1 MAIKDW
7 YKLTFQIESDL
18 EEIIIWQLNELG
30 IFSFS
35 FEYLIKTENKK
46 EVNIWLPIDD
56 WGKTSRSGFEKIIS
70 KLLNI
75 NDPKNQFFDWSII
88 KEEDWLTSWKKY
100 WAPALVGNHLLIL
113 PCWINLNEKFKD
125 KQIIKI
131 DPGAAFGTGSHPS
144 TYLCLEKMENILFT
158 DKKVLDIGSGSGIL
172 SVAARLLGAKEV
184 CAVDNDYLAINS
196 TNSNFQ
202 LNFGN
207 LKNLNTYLG
216 SFNEVILKNQLKQFD
231 FVLCNILAE
240 VIKEMI
246 PNIYKCLR
254 NNGEVIFSGILN
266 SQKDEIIQTLIKN
279 DLNLLDV
286 STRKDWA
293 CITAKKP
300 AIQPKYKFFLWIL
313 FNTFYCVIFYFKIS
327 HIVLIDVKNVFDRY

>member
-7 YKLTFQIESDL
+7 YKLTFLIESDS
-18 EEIIIWQLNELG
+18 EEIIIWKLNELG

-35 FEYLIKTENKK
+35 FEYLIKNENKK
-46 EVNIWLPIDD
+46 EVNIWLPVDD
-56 WGKTSRSGFEKIIS
+56 WGESSRCDFEKIIS

-75 NDPKNQFFDWSII
+75 NAPKNQFFDWSTI

-100 WAPALVGNHLLIL
+100 WAPELVGNHLLIL
-113 PCWINLNEKFKD
+113 PCWMNLNEKFKD
-125 KQIIKI
+125 KKIIKI

-144 TYLCLEKMENILFT
+144 TYLCLEKMENIFFH
-158 DKKVLDIGSGSGIL
+158 DKKILDIGSGSGIL

-184 CAVDNDYLAINS
+184 YAVDNDYLAINS
-196 TNSNFQ
+196 TKSNFQ
-202 LNFGN
+202 LNFGDLN
-207 LKNLNTYLG
+207 NLNTYLG
-216 SFNEVILKNQLKQFD
+216 SFNEVILKNQLTQFD

-240 VIKEMI
+240 VIKGMI

-266 SQKDEIIQTLIKN
+266 SQKDEIIKILIQN
-279 DLNLLDV
+279 DLKLLDV

-293 CITAKKP
+293 CISAQKASNPT
-300 AIQPKYKFFLWIL
+300 
-313 FNTFYCVIFYFKIS
+313 
-327 HIVLIDVKNVFDRY
+327 

>member
-1 MAIKDW
+1 METKNW
-7 YKLTFQIESDL
+7 YKLTFLIESDS
-18 EEIIIWQLNELG
+18 EEIIIWKLNELG

-35 FEYLIKTENKK
+35 FEYLIKNENKK

-56 WGKTSRSGFEKIIS
+56 WGESSRCGVEKIII

-75 NDPKNQFFDWSII
+75 NAPKNQFFDWSVI
-88 KEEDWLTSWKKY
+88 KEENWLTSWKQY
-100 WAPALVGNHLLIL
+100 WAPELVGNHFLIL

-125 KQIIKI
+125 KKIIKI

-144 TYLCLEKMENILFT
+144 TYLCLEKMENILFS
-158 DKKVLDIGSGSGIL
+158 DKKILDIGSGSGIL

-196 TNSNFQ
+196 TKSNFQ

-207 LKNLNTYLG
+207 LNKLNTYLG
-216 SFNEVILKNQLKQFD
+216 SFNEVILKNQLEQFD

-240 VIKEMI
+240 VIKGMI

-266 SQKDEIIQTLIKN
+266 SQKDEIIKILIQN
-279 DLNLLDV
+279 DLKLLDV

-293 CITAKKP
+293 CISA
-300 AIQPKYKFFLWIL
+300 Q
-313 FNTFYCVIFYFKIS
+313 
-327 HIVLIDVKNVFDRY
+327 KNNDLT

>member
-7 YKLTFQIESDL
+7 YKLTFLIESDS
-18 EEIIIWQLNELG
+18 EEMIIWKLNELG

-35 FEYLIKTENKK
+35 FEYLIKNENKK
-46 EVNIWLPIDD
+46 EVNIWLPVDD
-56 WGKTSRSGFEKIIS
+56 WGESSRGDFEKIIS

-75 NDPKNQFFDWSII
+75 NAPKNQFFDWSII

-100 WAPALVGNHLLIL
+100 WAPELVGNHLLIL
-113 PCWINLNEKFKD
+113 PCWMNLNENFKD
-125 KQIIKI
+125 KKIIKI

-144 TYLCLEKMENILFT
+144 TYLCLEKMENFFLS
-158 DKKVLDIGSGSGIL
+158 DKKILDIGSGSGIL
-172 SVAARLLGAKEV
+172 SVAARLLNAKEV
-184 CAVDNDYLAINS
+184 YAVDNDYLAINS
-196 TNSNFQ
+196 TKSNFQ

-240 VIKEMI
+240 VIKGMI

-266 SQKDEIIQTLIKN
+266 SQKDEIIKILIQH
-279 DLNLLDV
+279 DLKLLDV

-293 CITAKKP
+293 CISAQKASNST
-300 AIQPKYKFFLWIL
+300 
-313 FNTFYCVIFYFKIS
+313 
-327 HIVLIDVKNVFDRY
+327 

>member
-1 MAIKDW
+1 METKDW
-7 YKLTFQIESDL
+7 YKLTFLIESDS
-18 EEIIIWQLNELG
+18 EEIIIWKLNDLG

-35 FEYLIKTENKK
+35 FEYLIKNENKK

-56 WGKTSRSGFEKIIS
+56 WSESSRSGFEKIIS

-75 NDPKNQFFDWSII
+75 NAPDNQFFDWSII
-88 KEEDWLTSWKKY
+88 KEEDWVTSWKKY
-100 WAPALVGNHLLIL
+100 WAPELVGNHLLIL
-113 PCWINLNEKFKD
+113 PCWMNLNEKFKD
-125 KQIIKI
+125 KKIIKI

-144 TYLCLEKMENILFT
+144 TYLCLEKMENIFFS
-158 DKKVLDIGSGSGIL
+158 DKKILDIGSGSGIL

-184 CAVDNDYLAINS
+184 CAVDYDYLAINS

-207 LKNLNTYLG
+207 LKTLNSFLG

-240 VIKEMI
+240 VIKGMI

-266 SQKDEIIQTLIKN
+266 SQKDEIIKILIQN
-279 DLNLLDV
+279 DLKLLDV

-293 CITAKKP
+293 CISAQKASDPT
-300 AIQPKYKFFLWIL
+300 
-313 FNTFYCVIFYFKIS
+313 
-327 HIVLIDVKNVFDRY
+327 

>member
-1 MAIKDW
+1 MATKDW
-7 YKLTFQIESDL
+7 YKLTFKIESDS
-18 EEIIIWQLNELG
+18 EEIIIWKLNELG

-46 EVNIWLPIDD
+46 EVNIWLPIEEWDESSISD
-56 WGKTSRSGFEKIIS
+56 FEKIIS

-75 NDPKNQFFDWSII
+75 NDSKNQFFDWSII

-100 WAPALVGNHLLIL
+100 WAPELIGNHFLIL
-113 PCWINLNEKFKD
+113 PCWINLDEKFKD

-144 TYLCLEKMENILFT
+144 TYLCLEKMENILFSE
-158 DKKVLDIGSGSGIL
+158 KKVLDIGSGSGIL
-172 SVAARLLGAKEV
+172 SIAARLLGAKEV
-184 CAVDNDYLAINS
+184 FAVDNDYLAINS

-207 LKNLNTYLG
+207 SKSLKTYLG
-216 SFNEVILKNQLKQFD
+216 SFNEVIFKYQLKKFD

-254 NNGEVIFSGILN
+254 NDAEVVFSGILN
-266 SQKDEIIQTLIKN
+266 SQKDEIIKILIQNNLK
-279 DLNLLDV
+279 LLDV
-286 STRKDWA
+286 SSKKDWT
-293 CITAKKP
+293 CISAQKGSYLT
-300 AIQPKYKFFLWIL
+300 
-313 FNTFYCVIFYFKIS
+313 
-327 HIVLIDVKNVFDRY
+327 

>member
-1 MAIKDW
+1 MGIRDW

-18 EEIIIWQLNELG
+18 EEIIIWKLNELG

-35 FEYLIKTENKK
+35 FEYLIKNEEKK
-46 EVNIWLPIDD
+46 IVNIWLPIDKWD
-56 WGKTSRSGFEKIIS
+56 DSSRSDFENIIC

-75 NDPKNQFFDWSII
+75 NDSKYQFFGWSTI

-100 WAPALVGNHLLIL
+100 WAPELIGNRFLIL
-113 PCWINLNEKFKD
+113 PCWINLNGEFND

-144 TYLCLEKMENILFT
+144 TYLCLEKMENILFF
-158 DKKVLDIGSGSGIL
+158 DKRVLDIGSGSGIL
-172 SVAARLLGAKEV
+172 SIAARLLGAKEV

-196 TNSNFQ
+196 TKSNFE

-207 LKNLNTYLG
+207 LNNLNTYLG
-216 SFNEVILKNQLKQFD
+216 SFNEVVLKNQLKKFD

-246 PNIYKCLR
+246 PYIYSSLR

-266 SQKDEIIQTLIKN
+266 SQKDQIIKILIQNNLKL
-279 DLNLLDV
+279 LNI

-293 CITAKKP
+293 CISAQKASDPTYA
-300 AIQPKYKFFLWIL
+300 
-313 FNTFYCVIFYFKIS
+313 
-327 HIVLIDVKNVFDRY
+327 

>member
-1 MAIKDW
+1 METKDW
-7 YKLTFQIESDL
+7 YKLTFLIESDS
-18 EEIIIWQLNELG
+18 EEIIIWKLNKLG

-35 FEYLIKTENKK
+35 FEYLIKNENKK
-46 EVNIWLPIDD
+46 EVNIWLPVDD
-56 WGKTSRSGFEKIIS
+56 WGDSSRSDFEKIIS

-75 NDPKNQFFDWSII
+75 NAAKKQFFDWSLI

-100 WAPALVGNHLLIL
+100 WAPEIVGNHLLIL
-113 PCWINLNEKFKD
+113 PCWMNLNEKFKD
-125 KQIIKI
+125 KKIIKI

-144 TYLCLEKMENILFT
+144 TYLCLEKMENIFFS

-184 CAVDNDYLAINS
+184 YAVDNDYLAINS
-196 TNSNFQ
+196 TKSNFQ
-202 LNFGN
+202 LNFGDLNN
-207 LKNLNTYLG
+207 LSTYLG

-231 FVLCNILAE
+231 LVLCNILAE
-240 VIKEMI
+240 VIKGMI

-266 SQKDEIIQTLIKN
+266 SQKDEIIKILIQN
-279 DLNLLDV
+279 DLKLLNV

-293 CITAKKP
+293 CISAQKTSDP
-300 AIQPKYKFFLWIL
+300 AQ
-313 FNTFYCVIFYFKIS
+313 V
-327 HIVLIDVKNVFDRY
+327 

>member
-1 MAIKDW
+1 METKDW
-7 YKLTFQIESDL
+7 YKLTFQIESDS
-18 EEIIIWQLNELG
+18 EEIIIWKLNELG

-35 FEYLIKTENKK
+35 FEYLIKNENKK
-46 EVNIWLPIDD
+46 EVNVWLPIDD
-56 WGKTSRSGFEKIIS
+56 WGENSRSGFEKIIS

-75 NDPKNQFFDWSII
+75 NPSKNQFFDWSII

-100 WAPALVGNHLLIL
+100 WSPELVGNHFLVL
-113 PCWINLNEKFKD
+113 PCWINLSEKFKD
-125 KQIIKI
+125 KQVIKI
-131 DPGAAFGTGSHPS
+131 DPGAAFGTGSHPT
-144 TYLCLEKMENILFT
+144 TYLCLEKMENILFS

-196 TNSNFQ
+196 TNTNFQ

-207 LKNLNTYLG
+207 LKYLNTYLG

-240 VIKEMI
+240 IIKEMI
-246 PNIYKCLR
+246 PNICKCLR

-266 SQKDEIIQTLIKN
+266 SQKDEIIKILIQNNLK
-279 DLNLLDV
+279 LLDV
-286 STRKDWA
+286 STRKDWV
-293 CITAKKP
+293 CISAQKTNDP
-300 AIQPKYKFFLWIL
+300 I
-313 FNTFYCVIFYFKIS
+313 
-327 HIVLIDVKNVFDRY
+327 

>member
-1 MAIKDW
+1 METKDW
-7 YKLTFQIESDL
+7 YKLTFPIESDS
-18 EEIIIWQLNELG
+18 EEIIIWKLNELG

-35 FEYLIKTENKK
+35 FEYLIKNKNKK
-46 EVNIWLPIDD
+46 EVSIWLPIDD
-56 WGKTSRSGFEKIIS
+56 WDESSRSGFEKKIS

-75 NDPKNQFFDWSII
+75 NALQNKFFDWSII

-100 WAPALVGNHLLIL
+100 WAPELVGNHFLIL
-113 PCWINLNEKFKD
+113 PCWINLNEKFQD

-131 DPGAAFGTGSHPS
+131 DPGEAFGTGSHPS
-144 TYLCLEKMENILFT
+144 TYLCLEKMENILFA

-172 SVAARLLGAKEV
+172 SVAARLLGANEV

-196 TNSNFQ
+196 TSSNFQ

-207 LKNLNTYLG
+207 LNNLNTYLG

-246 PNIYKCLR
+246 PNIYNCLR
-254 NNGEVIFSGILN
+254 NNGEAILSGILN
-266 SQKDEIIQTLIKN
+266 SQKDEIIKILIQN
-279 DLNLLDV
+279 DLKLLDV

-293 CITAKKP
+293 CIYAQKTSNP
-300 AIQPKYKFFLWIL
+300 
-313 FNTFYCVIFYFKIS
+313 S
-327 HIVLIDVKNVFDRY
+327 

>member
-7 YKLTFQIESDL
+7 YKLTFLIESDS
-18 EEIIIWQLNELG
+18 EEIIIWKLNELG

-35 FEYLIKTENKK
+35 FEYLIKNENKK
-46 EVNIWLPIDD
+46 EVNIWLPVDD
-56 WGKTSRSGFEKIIS
+56 WGESSRCDFEKIIS

-75 NDPKNQFFDWSII
+75 NAPKNQFFDWSII

-100 WAPALVGNHLLIL
+100 WAPELVGNHLLIL
-113 PCWINLNEKFKD
+113 PCWMNLNEKFKD
-125 KQIIKI
+125 KKIIKI

-144 TYLCLEKMENILFT
+144 TYLCLEKMENIFFS
-158 DKKVLDIGSGSGIL
+158 DKKILDIGSGSGIL

-184 CAVDNDYLAINS
+184 YAVDNDYLAINS
-196 TNSNFQ
+196 TKSNFQ
-202 LNFGN
+202 LNFGDLN
-207 LKNLNTYLG
+207 NLNTYLG
-216 SFNEVILKNQLKQFD
+216 SFNEVILKNQLEQFD

-240 VIKEMI
+240 VIKGMI

-266 SQKDEIIQTLIKN
+266 SQKDEIIKILIQH
-279 DLNLLDV
+279 DLKLLDV

-293 CITAKKP
+293 CISAQKASNST
-300 AIQPKYKFFLWIL
+300 
-313 FNTFYCVIFYFKIS
+313 
-327 HIVLIDVKNVFDRY
+327 